1 MLETPLLAAF
11 LAFCRIGGCFMLMPG
26 LSSVRVPMQVRL
38 FAAVAATL
46 AMLAHLWDLI
56 TPHVSDEPGPLFL
69 LIASELA
76 IGALIGL
83 IARVYVLSLQ
93 FIGTSMAMFMG
104 FGMAAGGTAI
114 EEAEP
119 QPPLTALISLSALM
133 LLFVLDFHHLI
144 IRALVVSYELAP
156 IDSLFDPQSA
166 LTDIT
171 DTLSDA
177 FFVMLRLGSPFLA
190 YAILVNLA
198 IGFIN
203 KLTPQIP
210 IYFIS
215 LPFVIAGGIIL
226 LYFAIPSLLGLF
238 AEGFFPIFEGR

>member
-11 LAFCRIGGCFMLMPG
+11 LAFCRIGGCFLFMPG

-46 AMLAHLWDLI
+46 AMLAHLWDQI
-56 TPHVSDEPGPLFL
+56 TPHVSTEPGPLFL

-76 IGALIGL
+76 IGGLIGL
-83 IARVYVLSLQ
+83 IARLYVLSLQ
-93 FIGTSMAMFMG
+93 FIATAMAMFSG

-114 EEAEP
+114 EEAEA

-133 LLFVLDFHHLI
+133 LLFILDFHHQI
-144 IRALVVSYELAP
+144 IRALVISYELAP
-156 IDSLFDPQSA
+156 IQSLFDPQAA
-166 LTDIT
+166 LADIT

-177 FFVMLRLGSPFLA
+177 FFVMIRLGSPFLA
-190 YAILVNLA
+190 YGILVNLA

-215 LPFVIAGGIIL
+215 LPFVIAGAIIL
-226 LYFAIPSLLGLF
+226 LYFAIPSLLSLF
-238 AEGFFPIFEGR
+238 GDGFFPIFDGR